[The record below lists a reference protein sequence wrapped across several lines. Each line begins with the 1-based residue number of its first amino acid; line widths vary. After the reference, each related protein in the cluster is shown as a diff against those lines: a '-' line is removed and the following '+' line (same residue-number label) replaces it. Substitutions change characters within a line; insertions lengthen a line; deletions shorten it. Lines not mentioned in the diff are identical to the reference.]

1 MGFTIITKKMNNQET
16 GLPLIRVEQDKK
28 ISKLQADFN
37 TKIKK
42 ISELKESIENVKKQ
56 IVEINQRLQ
65 TELTPVEQE
74 HVAAKVLFANALVD
88 AYHATKLSKKDAE
101 TLSEMIRAE
110 LWSLIDEHGKTDLIE
125 VYDQFCE
132 NSYAEEKKEVDEK
145 GRKMALDMFEN
156 MTGMD
161 FNNFDFGEE
170 DTKDMNDFER
180 MHRMREAFEEK
191 MKEESWKNNEARA
204 NRKKTPK
211 QEAKDQKM
219 KAEAEMLTRS
229 SRVIYMELAKE
240 LHPDRELDE
249 AKRAWKTEILQR
261 VTAAYNVN
269 DLYEL
274 LRIRLEYRQSELDPN
289 AVPEQQ
295 LQMYVKILKEQ
306 IIALQQEYHSF
317 FNFFDPNAQRLQ
329 QFGLGKAKQVVTR
342 AINKEKKEIRTI
354 IEQIEYTMRVTLKDP
369 KELKEYIKENRQ
381 SQTYDQSTGNVFD
394 SFIGR
399 F

>member
-1 MGFTIITKKMNNQET
+1 
-16 GLPLIRVEQDKK
+16 
-28 ISKLQADFN
+28 
-37 TKIKK
+37 
-42 ISELKESIENVKKQ
+42 
-56 IVEINQRLQ
+56 
-65 TELTPVEQE
+65 
-74 HVAAKVLFANALVD
+74 
-88 AYHATKLSKKDAE
+88 
-101 TLSEMIRAE
+101 
-110 LWSLIDEHGKTDLIE
+110 
-125 VYDQFCE
+125 
-132 NSYAEEKKEVDEK
+132 
-145 GRKMALDMFEN
+145 
-156 MTGMD
+156 
-161 FNNFDFGEE
+161 
-170 DTKDMNDFER
+170 
-180 MHRMREAFEEK
+180 
-191 MKEESWKNNEARA
+191 
-204 NRKKTPK
+204 
-211 QEAKDQKM
+211 
-219 KAEAEMLTRS
+219 
-229 SRVIYMELAKE
+229 
-240 LHPDRELDE
+240 
-249 AKRAWKTEILQR
+249 
-261 VTAAYNVN
+261 
-269 DLYEL
+269 LYEL